1 MDPVSLVAMAS
12 TTFKGVQILV
22 SKGAEIEHVA
32 RKLGHWYGLVSDIKE
47 AEKEAENP
55 PLFKKMFAGDSVE
68 QQALNAVIAKKK
80 IEEQEKQVRE
90 LITWAYGVET
100 YKEMM
105 QMRKDIRAKR
115 ERIIYKQRR
124 RQRRMLDVS
133 AIIMGLIVSGGVVWT
148 AASIIQGLSNG

>member
-22 SKGAEIEHVA
+22 SKGAEIEQVA
-32 RKLGHWYGLVSDIKE
+32 QKLGHWYGLVSDIKE

-55 PLFKKMFAGDSVE
+55 PLFKKLFDGDSVE

-105 QMRKDIRAKR
+105 QMRKDIKAKR
-115 ERIIYKQRR
+115 ERMIYKQRR
-124 RQRRMLDVS
+124 RQRRMLDAS

-148 AASIIQGLSNG
+148 TANIIQGLSNG